1 MNVLLRPVSKH
12 PLDQV
17 GRLTRYGAFH
27 EMGMQHDFTELR
39 ALPCPTVLTEA
50 PKQASSITPLR
61 AQLVKRFR
69 EQLNNGRKVN
79 NQLEGQQVLNMG
91 SIPHKPLTHPYNLLV
106 SPLIFPISLPSQSIP
121 PQRLY
126 FLPCSPLTAINPG
139 SRYACLRWL
148 TKILTINNR
157 LRPRFTKSKT
167 HTKLLYRKHI

>member
-39 ALPCPTVLTEA
+39 GLPCLTVLTEA
-50 PKQASSITPLR
+50 PKQASLITPLR

-79 NQLEGQQVLNMG
+79 NQLKGQQVLNVG

-106 SPLIFPISLPSQSIP
+106 SPLPYFPDLPSVSIHSSSTFLFPPLFSPNCYQSWI
-121 PQRLY
+121 QV
-126 FLPCSPLTAINPG
+126 
-139 SRYACLRWL
+139 CLFEVADKN
-148 TKILTINNR
+148 T
-157 LRPRFTKSKT
+157 
-167 HTKLLYRKHI
+167 YD